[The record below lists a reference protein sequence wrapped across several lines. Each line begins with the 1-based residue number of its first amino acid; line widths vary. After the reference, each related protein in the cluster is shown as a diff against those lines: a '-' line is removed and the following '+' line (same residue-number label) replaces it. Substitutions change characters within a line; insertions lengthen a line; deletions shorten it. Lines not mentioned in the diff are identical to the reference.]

1 MSHAYETTE
10 RTDRA
15 GVFFE
20 ENKPK
25 HDHGRRSLR
34 AGALATV
41 ARGVNAVVQI
51 GSVILLARLLSPED
65 YGLVSMVAAIVGV
78 ARSWSTSELAM
89 RQSSARALQRGD
101 ERLFWITIAVGVGF
115 AVFVIAS
122 ESLSRGS
129 TANRD

>member
-51 GSVILLARLLSPED
+51 GSVILL
-65 YGLVSMVAAIVGV
+65 GIGIITGV
-78 ARSWSTSELAM
+78 TSTRRRHL
-89 RQSSARALQRGD
+89 RNGTD
-101 ERLFWITIAVGVGF
+101 TDVTVIER
-115 AVFVIAS
+115 
-122 ESLSRGS
+122 
-129 TANRD
+129 